1 MKRPERNKIN
11 LKEDKYRKSDKHP
24 SHKGVVDIDGALY
37 WVAGWFND
45 GEYGSY
51 FKGDFKAVTDEEL
64 DKYFSEEQ
72 PASRSVTKP
81 VTKEVTKP
89 LPVKPPIVVDDDMD
103 DDLPF

>member
-11 LKEDKYRKSDKHP
+11 LNADKYRKSDKHP

-64 DKYFSEEQ
+64 DKYFSEDMPAK
-72 PASRSVTKP
+72 PAS
-81 VTKEVTKP
+81 KP
-89 LPVKPPIVVDDDMD
+89 LPVKPPVVVDDDMD